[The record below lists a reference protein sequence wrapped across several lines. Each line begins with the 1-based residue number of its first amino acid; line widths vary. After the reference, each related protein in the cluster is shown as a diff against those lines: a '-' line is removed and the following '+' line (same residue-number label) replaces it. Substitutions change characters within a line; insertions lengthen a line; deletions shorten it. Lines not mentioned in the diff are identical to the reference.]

1 MFWFV
6 PFILGGLGTVAAA
19 AIIGVFICGLIT
31 PENIRE
37 TVEREALG
45 VTNAFKYKILEAK
58 GRAVRAGIFNESSE
72 LLNVV
77 ELESDTGVSTE
88 IRVNKWEFL

>member
-19 AIIGVFICGLIT
+19 AVIGVFICGLIT
-31 PENIRE
+31 PENVRE

-45 VTNAFKYKILEAK
+45 VSNAFKYKIHEAK
-58 GRAVRAGIFNESSE
+58 SRALSVGIYNKSSE

-77 ELESDTGVSTE
+77 ELESDTGVSEE
-88 IRVNKWEFL
+88 IQVNKWEYL

>member
-19 AIIGVFICGLIT
+19 AAIGVFIYGLIT
-31 PENIRE
+31 PDNVRE
-37 TVEREALG
+37 TVEREA
-45 VTNAFKYKILEAK
+45 VAISNAFKYKIFEAK
-58 GRAVRAGIFNESSE
+58 GRKVSAGIFSQSSE

-77 ELESDTGVSTE
+77 ELESDTGVSEE
-88 IRVNKWEFL
+88 IIVNKWEYL